1 MTTLNFVIL
10 LVVLVIIGGLVIK
23 ICFLNDKIFDYER
36 SEAKLN
42 GDIAKLENKL
52 ESAESKNKAY
62 LKKEIEYELNLK
74 DKIYF
79 ALNKTEQ
86 IRVLQKENE
95 ELKKKIENLEN

>member
-23 ICFLNDKIFDYER
+23 ICFLNNKIFDYER

-62 LKKEIEYELNLK
+62 LKKEIEYE
-74 DKIYF
+74 KIFISFSGCFDDCICVYRLCTCTRRRQF
-79 ALNKTEQ
+79 
-86 IRVLQKENE
+86 
-95 ELKKKIENLEN
+95 